1 VLLAPAPD
9 VATIAYRQRVLA
21 DVLRHP
27 EFVRDLCATAH
38 RALAAERAVWGL
50 HNSPESILYRSS
62 KVLNEFLPLLRH
74 VRDAVDS
81 YADRFASDGLTRL
94 CATFVTEL
102 DERFFA
108 DAEAHC
114 RRLRFQEGVL
124 LSARLGG
131 GNEGVDHQLRRP
143 SRKGWRLQDLV
154 RFGPRDSYT
163 FDVHPRDEA
172 GLRALAELRER
183 AIINVAAALSES
195 VDHMHAFFEQL
206 MFEAGF
212 YVACANLREHLAALG
227 APVCV
232 PQVVGPDGTM
242 LVARELCDV
251 GLMLTLGERT
261 VANDVDA
268 DGRPLVLI
276 TGANSGGKSTFLRSV
291 GLALLM
297 MSSGMFVAA
306 SSLRES
312 AHRGLFTHFIRRE
325 DATMTRGR
333 LDDELLRMR
342 DIAEELH
349 AGSVVLFNE
358 SFAATNE
365 REGSEIARQIVGAL
379 LDAGVRV
386 FYVTHMYDLAESLC
400 RGRPDQALSL
410 RAERGPD
417 GRRTFK
423 VVPSP
428 PLETSYGEDLY
439 VRVGGWRGTPPA

>member
-1 VLLAPAPD
+1 
-9 VATIAYRQRVLA
+9 
-21 DVLRHP
+21 
-27 EFVRDLCATAH
+27 
-38 RALAAERAVWGL
+38 
-50 HNSPESILYRSS
+50 
-62 KVLNEFLPLLRH
+62 
-74 VRDAVDS
+74 
-81 YADRFASDGLTRL
+81 
-94 CATFVTEL
+94 
-102 DERFFA
+102 
-108 DAEAHC
+108 
-114 RRLRFQEGVL
+114 
-124 LSARLGG
+124 
-131 GNEGVDHQLRRP
+131 
-143 SRKGWRLQDLV
+143 
-154 RFGPRDSYT
+154 
-163 FDVHPRDEA
+163 VHPRDEA

-306 SSLRES
+306 SSLRAS

-423 VVPSP
+423 LVPSP